1 MTRDEKQSNA
11 EFKAFQRDMK
21 RQIAESGL
29 SEDEFVERW
38 LDTQAGQ
45 RFMAMMSA
53 ATRNSS
59 TRGRFV
65 Q

>member
-1 MTRDEKQSNA
+1 MTREEKQSNA

-38 LDTQAGQ
+38 LDTPAGQ
-45 RFMAMMSA
+45 RFMAMMAA

>member
-1 MTRDEKQSNA
+1 MTREEKQSEA
-11 EFKAFQRDMK
+11 EFQSFQRDMK

-29 SEDEFVERW
+29 SQDEFIERW
-38 LDTQAGQ
+38 LDTPAGQ
-45 RFMAMMSA
+45 KFMAMMSA